1 MTQAELNGHG
11 TAAAVKPRP
20 LAKPPVRKLAKDLG
34 VDLATVVPSGPD
46 GIITREDV
54 HAAVAPAAGARAGGG
69 DARPRPGTGS
79 GADIRHRP

>member
-1 MTQAELNGHG
+1 
-11 TAAAVKPRP
+11 AAPAAPPAPAAPAAPAAPVTGGRP

-54 HAAVAPAAGARAGGG
+54 HAAVAAEPAA
-69 DARPRPGTGS
+69 P
-79 GADIRHRP
+79 